1 MKKILSLFILLTFQS
16 AIAGFDCDY
25 SFSLSN
31 STIAITDVSQVIQRD
46 IVVSHDQN
54 TDGSKCLTYRVFFSK
69 GLSNSYQRKAYSL
82 WGRSI
87 NYNLHRLINM
97 SGMLKDVNDALNSNE
112 YVDGTAPMR
121 RTNYQ
126 NSFFVSVPDIDAQNY
141 PKSDYYWDIVQVNL
155 YSYAGS
161 SKGWVFEQS
170 SNLTLLFVVT
180 DKINISLVD
189 EGGAFDVS
197 ATAKVLDFG
206 IMTQYLE
213 KGVDLR
219 VMSNTPYQLKAS
231 SANNSIMKHTTQNSS
246 VSYTLK
252 VNGSGVALGNS
263 NGNPAL
269 IGSGNE
275 TSTSGDKF
283 NLRFQIQS
291 NPSNLP
297 AGLYQDQITITAIAN

>member
-1 MKKILSLFILLTFQS
+1 MKMIFGLLFLFSFQS
-16 AIAGFDCDY
+16 ALASFDCDY
-25 SFSLSN
+25 NFSLAN
-31 STIAITDVSQVIQRD
+31 STIAITDVGQVIQRD
-46 IVVSHDQN
+46 IVVNHEQN
-54 TDGSKCLTYRVFFSK
+54 VDGSKCLTYRVFFSK

-97 SGMLKDVNDALNSNE
+97 SGILKDVNDALNSNE
-112 YVDGTAPMR
+112 YVDGSAPLR

-126 NSFFVSVPDIDAQNY
+126 NSFFVSVPDIDTQNY
-141 PKSDYYWDIVQVNL
+141 PRSDYYWDIVQVNL
-155 YSYAGS
+155 YSYAGN
-161 SKGWVFEQS
+161 KGWVFEQS
-170 SNLTLLFVVT
+170 TNLTLLFVVT

-219 VMSNTPYQLKAS
+219 VMSNTPYQIKAS
-231 SANNSIMKHTTQNSS
+231 SANNSVMKHTSQNGS
-246 VSYTLK
+246 VNYTLK
-252 VNGSGVALGNS
+252 VNGSAIPLGS
-263 NGNPAL
+263 SSGSPVT

-291 NPSNLP
+291 NTTNLP